1 MLPPSDRT
9 PPLCPPTLQPLP
21 TLFQEDPL
29 CVCPPPQ
36 YSSRVPG
43 SHCPLFTASPSVP
56 LLPAQLTEMLPGP
69 RWALVWPAVVGASQ
83 GSGRADRP
91 LGTAWVPA
99 GLPFRPLSR
108 RGTPGWDWWFQ
119 PPLWPR
125 WRDAGLAAGRWAAR
139 QRAQPRACGGQPG
152 GVGGGHVANAKGGL
166 GDSPS

>member
-9 PPLCPPTLQPLP
+9 LPLCPPTLQPLP

-29 CVCPPPQ
+29 CVCPPTVLLQ
-36 YSSRVPG
+36 GARLTLA
-43 SHCPLFTASPSVP
+43 PLHGFALCAPAPSPAHRDAARPPLGPSV
-56 LLPAQLTEMLPGP
+56 AGCGE
-69 RWALVWPAVVGASQ
+69 ASQ
-83 GSGRADRP
+83 GSGCADRL

-99 GLPFRPLSR
+99 GLPFRPLSL

-152 GVGGGHVANAKGGL
+152 GVGGGHVANAKRGL